1 MRRHAARTRT
11 LTVCAL
17 DEFARACAERGIR
30 TRLVADR
37 GGIAHRVIQ
46 LAELDR
52 RVPVF
57 TSVEQAMGPH
67 V

>member
-1 MRRHAARTRT
+1 MH
-11 LTVCAL
+11 AL

-30 TRLVADR
+30 TRLVAGR
-37 GGIAHRVIQ
+37 GGIAHRIIE

-57 TSVEQAMGPH
+57 TGVEQAVRPG